1 MKLSHIIILVIIAVA
16 IGAIVASYGNA
27 SSFVNFDEAAANPQK
42 EFHVKTQLVKE
53 KEVVYKP
60 EVDPESF
67 SFYAKDMNG
76 VEKKIICLKEKPY
89 DFERSEE
96 VVVIGKL
103 NDNGTFVASQ
113 IQTKCPSKYENEVED
128 I

>member
-1 MKLSHIIILVIIAVA
+1 MKFTHIILLVIIAVA
-16 IGAIVASYGNA
+16 ISAIVASYGNA
-27 SSFVNFDEAAANPQK
+27 GSFVNFDEASDNPEK

-53 KEVVYKP
+53 KEIVYKP
-60 EVDPESF
+60 EIDPETF
-67 SFYAKDMNG
+67 TFYAKDMNG
-76 VEKKIICLKEKPY
+76 EVRKIICLKEKPY

-96 VVVIGKL
+96 VVVVGKIQS
-103 NDNGTFVASQ
+103 NGHFVASQ

>member
-1 MKLSHIIILVIIAVA
+1 MKLTHIILLVIIAVA
-16 IGAIVASYGNA
+16 ISAIVASYGNA
-27 SSFVNFDEAAANPQK
+27 GSFVNFDEAADNPEK

-53 KEVVYKP
+53 KEIVYKP
-60 EVDPESF
+60 EIDPETF
-67 SFYAKDMNG
+67 TFYAKDMNG
-76 VEKKIICLKEKPY
+76 EERKIICLKEKPY

-96 VVVIGKL
+96 VVVVGKIKS
-103 NDNGTFVASQ
+103 NGHFVASQ

>member
-1 MKLSHIIILVIIAVA
+1 MKLTHIILLVIIAVA
-16 IGAIVASYGNA
+16 ISAIVASYGNA
-27 SSFVNFDEAAANPQK
+27 GSFVNFDEASDNPEK

-53 KEVVYKP
+53 KEIVYKP
-60 EVDPESF
+60 EIDPETF
-67 SFYAKDMNG
+67 TFYAKDMNG
-76 VEKKIICLKEKPY
+76 EVRKIICLKEKPY

-96 VVVIGKL
+96 VVVVGKIQS
-103 NDNGTFVASQ
+103 NGHFVASQ

>member
-1 MKLSHIIILVIIAVA
+1 MKVSHIIILILIAIG

-27 SSFVNFDEAAANPQK
+27 SSFVNFDEAAENPDK

-53 KEVVYKP
+53 KEVIYKP
-60 EVDPESF
+60 EIDPESF
-67 SFYAKDMNG
+67 TFYAKDLNG
-76 VEKKIICLKEKPY
+76 EMRKVICLKEKPF

-96 VVVIGKL
+96 VVVIGKVES
-103 NDNGTFVASQ
+103 NGTFVASQ